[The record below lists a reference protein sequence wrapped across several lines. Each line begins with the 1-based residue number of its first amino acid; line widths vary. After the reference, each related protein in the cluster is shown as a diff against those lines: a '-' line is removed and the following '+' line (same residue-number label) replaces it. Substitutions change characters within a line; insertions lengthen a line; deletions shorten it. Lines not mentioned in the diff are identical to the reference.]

1 MRRLTCAFLI
11 AASIGFGSRQSAATP
26 SARLFHSAA
35 YRIAAVDPPTGWELA
50 PSPPSSR
57 LLATWTHKE
66 GARLTLAAES
76 SAETSAGKLLD
87 QAKGALTAQGWT
99 VKHEDRQPTRVT
111 IEATLDGGKRIARQ
125 LYAVEKGFAYVLT
138 LVAPADQVNE
148 RARDFD
154 DTVST
159 MRIGAN
165 DNR

>member
-1 MRRLTCAFLI
+1 MRRLTCVFLLSAGI
-11 AASIGFGSRQSAATP
+11 GLARSTLAAP

-35 YRIAAVDPPTGWELA
+35 YRIAAVDPPSGWELA

-76 SAETSAGKLLD
+76 TAETNAGKLLD
-87 QAKGALTAQGWT
+87 QAKPALAAQGWT
-99 VKHEDRQPTRVT
+99 LKHEDRQPTRVT
-111 IEATLDGGKRIARQ
+111 IEATLDGGKRVARQ

-138 LVAPADQVNE
+138 LVAPADQSTDRNH
-148 RARDFD
+148 DFD
-154 DTVST
+154 DTVTT

>member
-11 AASIGFGSRQSAATP
+11 AAGIALGSGPSSANP

-35 YRIAAVDPPTGWELA
+35 YRIAAVDPPTGWELS

-76 SAETSAGKLLD
+76 SAETDAGKLLD
-87 QAKGALTAQGWT
+87 QAKAALSAQGWT
-99 VKHEDRQPTRVT
+99 VKHEDRQPARAT
-111 IEATLDGGKRIARQ
+111 IEATLDGGKRVGRQ

-138 LVAPADQVNE
+138 LVAPASQAAD